1 MKTGIAIAA
10 SLILAFGS
18 SAAAESTCGPD
29 LEQASGSIY
38 RICMPNAEDYNN
50 RLVIWAHGF
59 QDAGTPVQIPE
70 DQLSIGD
77 VSLPGLIN
85 DLGFGFATNSY
96 SKTGLAVRPGTEDI
110 LDLVSIYAAEQGA
123 PQKVYLIGASEGGI
137 ITALLIEQHPEVFD
151 AGVAACGPIGDF
163 AYQLR
168 YFGDARATFEY
179 FFPNLIPG
187 DPFNPTP
194 ELVENWS
201 EHFESVVRP
210 ALAAPE
216 NAQALAEW
224 VAVAKLPFDQE
235 NWQETVEHSAQDVLR
250 YSVVNLLDAEA
261 TLGGFPFGNYGRW
274 YRGSTNDLRLNVFV
288 PRVAVD
294 QVALDE
300 VADHYSTTGSLEV
313 PLITIHTRA
322 DQQVPYLHE
331 TIYTIKTLVAG
342 SFLKKHLNFPINR
355 YGHCIFTEGEAV
367 LAFATMLV
375 YAGDLEVLPGFST
388 MLPMD
393 KIKALDDLARERAE
407 PTDARSQVLEEFIS
421 TLSEDASWSQG
432 NSKSLSTLARD

>member
-1 MKTGIAIAA
+1 MKKASAIFAVVLFTISSNGFA
-10 SLILAFGS
+10 S
-18 SAAAESTCGPD
+18 STCGPD
-29 LEQASGSIY
+29 GVQGSGSIY
-38 RICMPNAEDYNN
+38 RICMPDSPDYNN

-96 SKTGLAVRPGTEDI
+96 SKTGLAVHPGMEDI

-163 AYQLR
+163 VYQLR
-168 YFGDARATFEY
+168 YFGDARATFNY
-179 FFPNLIPG
+179 FFPDLIPG
-187 DPFNPTP
+187 DPFDPSA
-194 ELVENWS
+194 ELAENWS
-201 EHFESVVRP
+201 DYFETVVRP
-210 ALAAPE
+210 ALSAPE

-224 VAVAKLPFDQE
+224 VQVARLPFDPD
-235 NWQETVEHSAQDVLR
+235 NWQETVEESAQDVLR
-250 YSVVNLLDAEA
+250 YAVVNILDAET

-274 YRGSTNDLRLNVFV
+274 YRGSSNDLRLNIFV
-288 PRVAVD
+288 PRVAVG

-300 VADHYSTTGSLEV
+300 IAEHYTTTGALES

-331 TIYTIKTLVAG
+331 TIYTIKNLIEG
-342 SFLKKHLNFPINR
+342 SFLSKRLNIPIDR
-355 YGHCIFTEGEAV
+355 YGHCIFTEDEAI
-367 LAFATMLV
+367 LAFAAMVL
-375 YAGDLEVLPGFST
+375 YAGDFEVLPGFSKR
-388 MLPMD
+388 LPAHQQETLSD
-393 KIKALDDLARERAE
+393 LRIKRSRAPATETQAL
-407 PTDARSQVLEEFIS
+407 SEFIAAMS
-421 TLSEDASWSQG
+421 ADG
-432 NSKSLSTLARD
+432 RDPVN